1 MDGKQH
7 FESKIEKIIEIITSL
22 LPQYMEDP
30 IDSKIT
36 DGNAALCIIDEQGNV
51 YGKLYGDDKVR
62 SRRTYQIAWTKASQV
77 WITGMATGEY
87 EKKVFNGEIDER
99 IYGISRPDFIG
110 WQGGQPVALKDGSKL
125 SVGFSGFRG
134 ISDIEIIKKA
144 LEIAD

>member
-1 MDGKQH
+1 M
-7 FESKIEKIIEIITSL
+7 ENSTLSLKIEKIIETITSL
-22 LPQYMEDP
+22 LPKYMEGP
-30 IDSKIT
+30 VDSKIT
-36 DGNAALCIIDEQGNV
+36 DGNVALCIIDEQGNV
-51 YGKLYGDDKVR
+51 YGKLYGDDKAR